1 MSDLTI
7 GRLTATVGD
16 WPDTDPD
23 HVPRMLRHM
32 ADTRLQ
38 DAVRAHPFP
47 GGEWCVRRVD
57 VDVELDPERPDSAL
71 EADWANQIV
80 VALRRSLRDG
90 SLDVVRYER
99 SEQAVDD
106 LLAGLATGDHDRA
119 WAWLQVGVLAAGDP
133 EPGAASRELC
143 LRVIERTPFGVAAAL
158 GRLVERVG
166 ASVAHRLLGSEGWIA
181 AAELAAGQPGVT
193 ASPLQAAT
201 ARTEPPDRTVDPSV
215 NLGSSFARRATAV
228 ATMSPL
234 ATALRGSSL
243 RPDDATLR
251 AWAVL
256 VMAGSDPTGLRCPE
270 SAGLVRA
277 LAELLR
283 PATAVGLGATS
294 PRGTRRGGQRDRAP
308 ADQTIS
314 TSHAASDQSSHHSH
328 DLNFATPPSH
338 SAGKAGDNRDV
349 AAIGRHDADSAPDES
364 VVGARTA
371 WGGLLFLLNTAADA
385 GLPDSLDE
393 PPFLDRPTP
402 WLVQQLCVRLVPAL
416 PDNPAVL
423 AFSNVGLDVPGDQLP
438 PDASEAAALDRCA
451 ARWAAATASRLRPR
465 VVDTPS
471 DLELVRML
479 ARRDATVLREPG
491 WVEVVLR
498 LDDVD
503 LDIRH
508 SGLDIDPGWI
518 WWLGQVVRF
527 LYE

>member
-1 MSDLTI
+1 MNDLTI

-16 WPDTDPD
+16 WPESDPD
-23 HVPRMLRHM
+23 QVPRMLRHM

-38 DAVRAHPFP
+38 DAVRVHPFP
-47 GGEWCVRRVD
+47 DGEWCVRRIE
-57 VDVELDPERPDSAL
+57 VDVELDPERPASAL
-71 EADWANQIV
+71 EEDWANQIV

-106 LLAGLATGDHDRA
+106 LLAGLATGDYDRA
-119 WAWLQVGVLAAGDP
+119 WAWRQVGVLATGDP
-133 EPGAASRELC
+133 EPGAGSREVC
-143 LRVIERTPFGVAAAL
+143 LRVIERIPFGVAAAL

-166 ASVAHRLLGSEGWIA
+166 AAAAHRLLGSEGWTL

-193 ASPLQAAT
+193 APPLHVAAGR
-201 ARTEPPDRTVDPSV
+201 AEPSDRAVDPSV
-215 NLGSSFARRATAV
+215 DVGRSSARRATAV

-234 ATALRGSSL
+234 AGALRGSSL

-256 VMAGSDPTGLRCPE
+256 VIAESDPTGLRCPE
-270 SAGLVRA
+270 SPGLVRV

-308 ADQTIS
+308 ADETTF
-314 TSHAASDQSSHHSH
+314 TSRAASDQRSHHAH
-328 DLNFATPPSH
+328 DLNSATPPSR
-338 SAGKAGDNRDV
+338 SAGNAGDNREV
-349 AAIGRHDADSAPDES
+349 APIGPNDADVEPDQS

-385 GLPDSLDE
+385 GLPDALDE

-402 WLVQQLCVRLVPAL
+402 WLVQQLCIRLVPAL
-416 PDNPAVL
+416 PDDPAVL

-451 ARWAAATASRLRPR
+451 ARWAAATASQLRPR
-465 VVDTPS
+465 LMDTPS
-471 DLELVRML
+471 DLELVRVL
-479 ARRDATVLREPG
+479 ARRDATVLRESG

-503 LDIRH
+503 LDIRR